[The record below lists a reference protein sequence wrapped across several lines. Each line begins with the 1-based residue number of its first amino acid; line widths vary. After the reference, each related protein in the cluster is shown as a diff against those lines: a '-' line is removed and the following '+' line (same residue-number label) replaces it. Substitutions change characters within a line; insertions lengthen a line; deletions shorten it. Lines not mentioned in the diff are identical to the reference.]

1 MFKKLKEKFG
11 MKENKGILIGSP
23 IEGEAVSIKEVN
35 DPTFSQE
42 ILGKGIAI
50 KPSKGRV
57 VAPVDGEIALI
68 FETKHAISLAT
79 EQGVEILIH
88 VGLDTVNLKGEHF
101 TAHVKAG
108 DKVKA
113 GDLLVEFDAEKISE
127 AGYDTIT
134 PMVICN
140 TADFSEIK
148 EANLG
153 NVAELDTVL
162 NIVK

>member
-1 MFKKLKEKFG
+1 MFKKLKEKLG

-113 GDLLVEFDAEKISE
+113 GDLLVEFDAEKIRE

-140 TADFSEIK
+140 TADFAEIK
-148 EANLG
+148 ESNLG
-153 NVAELDTVL
+153 NVKELDSVL
-162 NIVK
+162 EIVK

>member
-1 MFKKLKEKFG
+1 MLKKLKEKLSK
-11 MKENKGILIGSP
+11 KENNIIQIGCP

-50 KPSKGRV
+50 KPKQGRV
-57 VAPVDGEIALI
+57 VSPVDGEIAMV
-68 FETKHAISLAT
+68 FETKHALSLAT
-79 EQGVEILIH
+79 DQGVEILIH
-88 VGLDTVNLKGEHF
+88 IGLDTVNLKGEHF
-101 TAHVKAG
+101 TSYVKAG

-113 GDLLVEFDAEKISE
+113 GELLVEFDMEKIKE

-140 TADFSEIK
+140 SFNFSEVR
-148 EANLG
+148 ENNLG
-153 NVAELDTVL
+153 NVKELDSV
-162 NIVK
+162 IEIIK

>member
-1 MFKKLKEKFG
+1 MFKKIMEKLG
-11 MKENKGILIGSP
+11 KKENKGILIGCP
-23 IEGEAVSIKEVN
+23 IEGEVVSIKEVN

-50 KPSKGRV
+50 KPARGRV

-79 EQGVEILIH
+79 ENGVEILIH

-101 TAHVKAG
+101 KAYVKAG

-113 GDLLVEFDAEKISE
+113 GDVLVEFDAEKIRQ

-140 TADFSEIK
+140 SADFAEVK
-148 EANLG
+148 ESNLG
-153 NVAELDTVL
+153 NAKELDSVIE
-162 NIVK
+162 IVK

>member
-1 MFKKLKEKFG
+1 MFKKLMEKMG
-11 MKENKGILIGSP
+11 KKENKGIIISSP

-50 KPSKGRV
+50 KPAKGRV

-68 FETKHAISLAT
+68 FETKHAISIAT
-79 EQGVEILIH
+79 ENGVEILIH

-101 TAHVKAG
+101 KAYVKAG

-113 GDLLVEFDAEKISE
+113 GDLLVEFDVDKIKE

-140 TADFSEIK
+140 SADFSEVK
-148 EANLG
+148 ESNLG
-153 NVAELDTVL
+153 NVKELDSVIE
-162 NIVK
+162 IVK